1 MNAIDK
7 IKNLLREGSQYW
19 GGDYG
24 GYQVLRTYQGD
35 IPGQRDPVKRLQ
47 LIPINFQNK
56 SVLDLGC
63 NSGGM
68 LFPLNKKLSFGIGLD
83 GNYKLINAAN
93 KIKKASDYRYL
104 DFYTFDLIK
113 DDFSLI
119 KNFFPYDTERVDVC
133 FLLSMCIH
141 IPHWKD
147 LIDFSISIADEVI
160 FESNGSEEEQAEQI
174 DYIND
179 KFYCKVL
186 SESSDDDKLFNNR
199 KLFHLHGEF

>member
-1 MNAIDK
+1 
-7 IKNLLREGSQYW
+7 
-19 GGDYG
+19 
-24 GYQVLRTYQGD
+24 
-35 IPGQRDPVKRLQ
+35 
-47 LIPINFQNK
+47 
-56 SVLDLGC
+56 
-63 NSGGM
+63 
-68 LFPLNKKLSFGIGLD
+68 
-83 GNYKLINAAN
+83 
-93 KIKKASDYRYL
+93 
-104 DFYTFDLIK
+104 
-113 DDFSLI
+113 
-119 KNFFPYDTERVDVC
+119 
-133 FLLSMCIH
+133 MCIH